1 MACGIVNPNRKA
13 QLILRD
19 SDGVDVVVLD
29 LLDYDSGQRA
39 STAITLGED
48 MENLYHT
55 PITQVRKNYA
65 YQEGS
70 TLSDY
75 PRTEERVPK
84 ITIITKAK
92 DTATWERIESL
103 LWRVL
108 STRYDCFLRLYST
121 RGWRELKVRRLGS
134 PSDKTKLILGRKP
147 FREWKVELLACDP
160 FWYSEEIAGPVLKRS
175 DMTLASGAYTGM
187 YPLANPC
194 DQRCY
199 LQWASGQITTTET
212 WTLPDAD
219 AVDDEGD
226 PIVHQLPSLGAG
238 KEFLVDTYPDRPT
251 LWTRDLGQDWA
262 RMNGED
268 FDYWLEPS
276 TPEERMV
283 PVKLVG
289 GTADSQIQA
298 FFVQRWDR
306 WFGGEI

>member
-1 MACGIVNPNRKA
+1 MAACGISNPNRKA

-19 SDGVDVVVLD
+19 RFGVDEVVLD
-29 LLDYDSGQRA
+29 ILDNDLGARA

-55 PITQVRKNYA
+55 EITQVRKNYA

-75 PRTEERVPK
+75 PRTEERLPK
-84 ITIITKAK
+84 ITLITKAK

-108 STRYDCFLRLYST
+108 TPKRDCYLRLYST
-121 RGWRELKVRRLGS
+121 RGWRELKVRLLQR

-160 FWYSEEIAGPVLKRS
+160 YWYSQEIPGPILKRS
-175 DMTLASGAYTGM
+175 EMTLTSGVYSAQ
-187 YPLANPC
+187 YPLTNPS

-199 LQWASGQITTTET
+199 LQWASGQITATET

-219 AVDDEGD
+219 AVVDGV
-226 PIVHQLPSLGAG
+226 PVVHELPAVGAG
-238 KEFLVDTYPDRPT
+238 KEFLVDTYPDIPT

-262 RMNGED
+262 HMNGED

-276 TPEERMV
+276 TPAIRNV